1 MDELMGT
8 VVWTADHWLG
18 WWDQGQQG
26 QASVKKWDL
35 GLGLCSDKSKFM
47 VFRNRQWV
55 RVSEHY
61 QVGIQQDQADGKTQ
75 NGEVS

>member
-1 MDELMGT
+1 MSGAEASMDELMGT

-47 VFRNRQWV
+47 VFRNR
-55 RVSEHY
+55 
-61 QVGIQQDQADGKTQ
+61 
-75 NGEVS
+75 